1 MIVPLPHTHYSSLW
15 HWTPPTRWTVD
26 QTPPVGDTNYVLAPE
41 IVEWLTDKGEY
52 HLVLSPDEEGTSPE
66 WQAGYEPFSV
76 GIYFEDLKSASEFCE
91 TWITSGRR
99 PALPPASV
107 DITTMQWRL

>member
-15 HWTPPTRWTVD
+15 HWSPPTSWSVN

-52 HLVLSPDEEGTSPE
+52 HLMLAEPDENAPVD
-66 WQAGYEPFSV
+66 WQAGYEPFTV
-76 GIYFEDLKSASEFCE
+76 AIYFEELLTASKFCE

-99 PALPPASV
+99 PVWPSTDFKIDFLTGRA
-107 DITTMQWRL
+107 